1 MITIT
6 IKKGTTTIY
15 QSECTAEQKADY
27 ERRAKLDVEN
37 LNRWVSEGHEVE
49 VYDPEAV
56 IPEPAEEATTAEEPY
71 TEPEAI

>member
-6 IKKGTTTIY
+6 IKKGTKTLY
-15 QSECTAEQKADY
+15 QVDCTAEQKADY

-37 LNRWVSEGHEVE
+37 LNRWVSEGHEVD
-49 VYDPEAV
+49 VFDPEAV
-56 IPEPAEEATTAEEPY
+56 APVEEETTIEPY

>member
-6 IKKGTTTIY
+6 IKKGTETLY
-15 QSECTAEQKADY
+15 QVDCTAEDKADY

-37 LNRWVSEGHEVE
+37 LNRYHGEGHTVE
-49 VYDPEAV
+49 IYDPEAV
-56 IPEPAEEATTAEEPY
+56 VDEPTTSEEPY

>member
-6 IKKGTTTIY
+6 IKKGTATLY
-15 QSECTAEQKADY
+15 QAECTAEEKADY

-49 VYDPEAV
+49 VVDLDQP
-56 IPEPAEEATTAEEPY
+56 PATLEEPPS
-71 TEPEAI
+71 EVEDKIGPVEGV